1 MPFAKAATLPSVK
14 CNKACGSLVPI
25 PTLPFFKIVSAFDL
39 ALTPLPT
46 SNSGSGATQVVGFP
60 PPILYCPIESELELA
75 EPEMLYIVLDRGV
88 TTTIDNSLLVF
99 AEPGNIDVQTDLQ
112 HFYASSKVTGSK
124 NHDLYTDYQKMS
136 SKYKDQLH
144 DLLQVDMNNFK
155 DGKETNS
162 PEMIEKRNTILK
174 KKYLAAINFAIN
186 HKDYEIAPFIALSE
200 ISDAGIKYLDTIN
213 KSLTPK
219 VASSKYGKM
228 LSDYIELRKEDE
240 AVIAK

>member
-1 MPFAKAATLPSVK
+1 MKKVCIALFTIATLAS
-14 CNKACGSLVPI
+14 CSNKDETKNLNLSGTIKGLKSGTVYIQKYQDTSLVVLDSI
-25 PTLPFFKIVSAFDL
+25 IIDKNSTFK
-39 ALTPLPT
+39 
-46 SNSGSGATQVVGFP
+46 
-60 PPILYCPIESELELA
+60 SELELA

-99 AEPGNIDVQTDLQ
+99 AEPGKIDVQTDLQ

-144 DLLQVDMNNFK
+144 DLLQLDMNNFK